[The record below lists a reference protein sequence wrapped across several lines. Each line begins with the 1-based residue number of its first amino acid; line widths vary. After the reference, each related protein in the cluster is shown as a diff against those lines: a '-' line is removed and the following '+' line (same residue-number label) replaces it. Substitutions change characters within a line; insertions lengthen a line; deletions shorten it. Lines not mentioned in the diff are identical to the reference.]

1 MLSDVR
7 IKHLP
12 TTPSRV
18 ATKGFLCSFVGKD
31 YENNFIGIT
40 ELCASHKRRT
50 KPVVYTGQGECH
62 VYLPLHIC
70 HVSVSI
76 HSSRPGPWAWTPG
89 LTHPSPSTSIWPPC

>member
-31 YENNFIGIT
+31 YQNIFIGIT

-70 HVSVSI
+70 YVSVSI